1 MLMEKVA
8 EILAETSAE
17 VVEPR
22 FRALAAGE
30 VIEKAPGRSSRS
42 PTGRPR

>member
-8 EILAETSAE
+8 EILVEASAQA
-17 VVEPR
+17 VEPR

-30 VIEKAPGRSSRS
+30 VIEKAPG
-42 PTGRPR
+42 TW